1 MAFGLFLYLHSY
13 TRWLVIIFALLAI
26 GRAFLGWFG
35 RRPWTVVDSRL
46 GLLFTISF
54 DIQVLVGAILY
65 FFLSPLTTA
74 ALRNFG
80 AAMKNDLFRF
90 FSVEH
95 MAIMLVAA
103 VIAHAGRA
111 LSRKASSD
119 QGRFKRAAIFYTL
132 AIVLVLA
139 AIPWPSLSFGRPLLR
154 F

>member
-1 MAFGLFLYLHSY
+1 MAFSIFLYLHSY
-13 TRWLVIIFALLAI
+13 VRWLVIILAILAI

-35 RRPWTVVDSRL
+35 RRPWTAIDNRL

-54 DIQVLVGAILY
+54 DVQVLVGAVLY
-65 FFLSPLTTA
+65 FFLSPLTTS

-95 MAIMLVAA
+95 LAIMLVAV
-103 VIAHAGRA
+103 VIAHIGRS

-119 QGRFKRAAIFYTL
+119 QGKFKRAAIFYTI
-132 AIVLVLA
+132 AVVLVLA
-139 AIPWPSLSFGRPLLR
+139 AIPWPFLSFGRPLLR